1 MLAAALL
8 AAMVQGGTAAQM
20 SQARL
25 DALVREVS
33 ASVEELRRLKF
44 KSPVKAEIILPKAAR
59 ESFKAKIKP
68 WDVEQA
74 GYTQKAYIDLGLIP
88 PRQTSSPATS
98 TWPSA
103 ACSAITTPRPRSCA
117 CWATWP
123 RTSEAGHRTS

>member
-8 AAMVQGGTAAQM
+8 LGAVQGGTAAQI

-33 ASVEELRRLKF
+33 ASVEELRHLKF
-44 KSPVKAEIILPKAAR
+44 KAPIKAEIILPKAAR

-74 GYTQKAYIDLGLIP
+74 GYTQKAYVHLGLIP
-88 PRQTSSPATS
+88 PQTDL
-98 TWPSA
+98 
-103 ACSAITTPRPRSCA
+103 ITGYLDLAERDVLGYYDTE
-117 CWATWP
+117 TK
-123 RTSEAGHRTS
+123 